1 MTTINLK
8 NSHEEADV
16 MQAAG
21 HAAGRKVITIVG
33 GGPVGLF
40 LAILLARRGHRVE
53 LFEARPDPRYA
64 GAQRGKSINL
74 TISERGQAALRVL
87 GLEAQVLEELCTP
100 LHERVVHTARRTSR
114 LVYGRPLQAV
124 SRTALTR
131 YLVDAASQEPNLR
144 LRFGHRCTKLDPAVA
159 TITVV
164 DPQTGQHR
172 QVQSDL
178 VVGADGA
185 ASIVRRQMHRSQLA
199 DFSVDYLPWRYTE
212 LTVTAEAAESG
223 VLARHA
229 FHAWPGGKFLMF
241 AIPNRDGSFNA
252 VIVLPV
258 SGEDS
263 FESLTTSAAVT
274 DFFNRHFNDVVPYMP
289 NLAEQF
295 LHGSPSGFPT
305 VKTSSWRF
313 ADKVVIVGDA
323 AAAVV
328 PFYGQGMNAGLEGSL
343 VLDECL
349 AAHPEDWGMALATYQ
364 ERRKPH
370 RDVLADL
377 SQKNFDMLREGTRR
391 PHVLARREVTELLH
405 RLLGDRAMSLSYA
418 VQHTTIP
425 YEDCKY
431 RAERIQLLAR
441 LAGLDLV
448 VGLLALRHTISGWLQ
463 RGRARRK
470 VSAPSERN
478 AVATPR
484 TSP

>member
-1 MTTINLK
+1 MTIKNLAY
-8 NSHEEADV
+8 SHEMADTMHV
-16 MQAAG
+16 ADTAVV
-21 HAAGRKVITIVG
+21 RKVITIVG

-40 LAILLARRGHRVE
+40 LAMLLARRGHRVE
-53 LFEARPDPRYA
+53 LFEKQPDPRFA
-64 GAQRGKSINL
+64 EAQRGKSINL
-74 TISERGQAALRVL
+74 TLSERGQAALRVL
-87 GLEAQVLEELCTP
+87 GLEAQVLDELCTP
-100 LHERVVHTARRTSR
+100 LRQRVVHTASRTSR
-114 LVYGRPLQAV
+114 LAYGRPLQAV

-131 YLVDAASQEPNLR
+131 YLVDVARQEPNVR
-144 LRFGHRCTKLDPAVA
+144 LHFGHRCTKLDPAVA

-164 DPQTGQHR
+164 DQQTGQHR

-185 ASIVRRQMHRSQLA
+185 SSIVRGQMQRSQLA
-199 DFSVDYLPWRYTE
+199 DFSIDYLPWRYKE

-223 VLARHA
+223 VLARNA

-252 VIVLPV
+252 VIVLPA

-263 FESLTTSAAVT
+263 FQSLTTSAAVT
-274 DFFNRHFNDVVPYMP
+274 GFFDRHFNDVVPFMP

-305 VKTSSWRF
+305 VRTSSWRF

-328 PFYGQGMNAGLEGSL
+328 PFYGQGMNAGLEGSR

-349 AAHPEDWGMALATYQ
+349 AAHPEDWGIALATYQ

-377 SQKNFDMLREGTRR
+377 SQMNFDVLREGTRR
-391 PHVLARREVTELLH
+391 SHVVARREVTELLH

-425 YEDCKY
+425 YEHCKH
-431 RAERIQLLAR
+431 RTERFQRLAR

-448 VGLLALRHTISGWLQ
+448 VGLLALRHSISGWLQ
-463 RGRARRK
+463 RARARRK

-478 AVATPR
+478 ARAKPHI
-484 TSP
+484 SP

>member
-1 MTTINLK
+1 MTPINLQK
-8 NSHEEADV
+8 SHEEADV
-16 MQAAG
+16 IQVAD
-21 HAAGRKVITIVG
+21 HAVERKAITIVG

-40 LAILLARRGHRVE
+40 LAMLLARRGHRVE
-53 LFEARPDPRYA
+53 LFEARPDPRHEE
-64 GAQRGKSINL
+64 AQRGKSINL
-74 TISERGQAALRVL
+74 TLSERGQAALRVL
-87 GLEAQVLEELCTP
+87 GLEAQVLDELCTP
-100 LHERVVHTARRTSR
+100 LHRRDVHTTSHTSR
-114 LVYGRPLQAV
+114 LRYGRPLQAV

-131 YLVDAASQEPNLR
+131 YLVDAASQEPNVR
-144 LRFGHRCTKLDPAVA
+144 LHFGHRCTKLDPAVA

-164 DPQTGQHR
+164 DQQTGQRR

-185 ASIVRRQMHRSQLA
+185 SSIVRRHMHQGQLA
-199 DFSVDYLPWRYTE
+199 DFSIGYLPWRYKE
-212 LTVTAEAAESG
+212 LTVTSEAAESG
-223 VLARHA
+223 VLGRNA

-252 VIVLPV
+252 VIVLPA

-263 FESLTTSAAVT
+263 FESLTTPAAVT
-274 DFFNRHFNDVVPYMP
+274 DFFHRHLNDVVPYMP
-289 NLAEQF
+289 NLTEQF
-295 LHGSPSGFPT
+295 LRGSPSGFPT

-313 ADKVVIVGDA
+313 ADKVVIIGDA

-328 PFYGQGMNAGLEGSL
+328 PFYGQGANAGLEGSL

-349 AAHPEDWGMALATYQ
+349 AAHPEDWDMALAAYQ

-377 SQKNFDMLREGTRR
+377 SHKNFDMLREGTRR
-391 PHVLARREVTELLH
+391 PHVVARREVNEFLH

-425 YEDCKY
+425 YEHCKY
-431 RAERIQLLAR
+431 RTERFQRLAR

-448 VGLLALRHTISGWLQ
+448 VGLVALRHTISGWL
-463 RGRARRK
+463 RRTRAGAAKRHLGK
-470 VSAPSERN
+470 
-478 AVATPR
+478 
-484 TSP
+484 